1 VYVLHFE
8 PAYGHARHYIGW
20 TRDLKTRMA
29 EHRAGTGSPL
39 IRAALAAGVRVDVVA
54 TMPGS
59 RYLERRLKR
68 WHKTGQFCPVCRA
81 APGRQGALIAAAA
94 ESLSSAPTRQLDAA
108 PPRSAP
114 LPGRG

>member
-1 VYVLHFE
+1 MNAHPHDHDGQLGTVYVLHFE

-81 APGRQGALIAAAA
+81 A
-94 ESLSSAPTRQLDAA
+94 
-108 PPRSAP
+108 
-114 LPGRG
+114 RGGKAR

>member
-1 VYVLHFE
+1 MPTSPAGAPRIGGHLATDRRNQQVGPKRPALRARTSSPHFE
-8 PAYGHARHYIGW
+8 PAYARHYIGW

-39 IRAALAAGVRVDVVA
+39 IRAALAAGVRVDIVA

-68 WHKTGQFCPVCRA
+68 WKKTG
-81 APGRQGALIAAAA
+81 
-94 ESLSSAPTRQLDAA
+94 
-108 PPRSAP
+108 
-114 LPGRG
+114 